1 MAMRLDQMV
10 MTRGINEKI
19 ATNLLF
25 AEFVADSIVRYY
37 HHDWGDL
44 CESDKKMNDSA
55 IKNNDDRVVARYN
68 NPSGDIYV
76 ITEWDGSV
84 TTILFCNEY

>member
-1 MAMRLDQMV
+1 MV
-10 MTRGINEKI
+10 MTRSINKKI

-37 HHDWGDL
+37 HYDWGDL
-44 CESDKKMNDSA
+44 CEDDKKMNDSA
-55 IKNNDDRVVARYN
+55 VKNSDDRVFARYN
-68 NPSGDIYV
+68 NSSGDIYI